1 MPEAGRNEGP
11 AHMGPRELRETYARP
26 FAKAVAAG
34 ATGVMSSYNEVDGV
48 PVSGDA
54 GYLEDLLRGELGFEG
69 YVSSDFG
76 AIHNLQSLH
85 YTAADGPEA
94 VRQFLEAGGSV
105 NGHDYH
111 ADYEAIV
118 ANLTDSGRMASET
131 LDLAAG
137 RVLAVK
143 RRLGLLRDVG
153 GVAAT
158 GAYRTDPALVA
169 TRLGDA
175 PSHRAVAARAAAESV
190 VLLANDR
197 VLPLDADALAGK
209 KVAVVGP
216 NGDEGRMGDYS
227 AAGWSGGAP
236 SGGGNIDTFNMVPVL
251 EGLRKALPRSDVVYA
266 VGSSLSAARHW
277 NVVQRHEWAVAA
289 DFAATAPSV
298 PYAPDFEPTTVAAG
312 TQGLEAT
319 YFPDARLEGPAA
331 FSRLDFALNHHF
343 FALGPDPARLPGGVF
358 SARFRGL
365 ATPPATATRGR
376 WGVLVHTG
384 SDGEVRV
391 SLEVDGVA
399 LVDTFPN
406 ASAPTVSGPFAFE
419 AGRAYDVAVNYSQSH
434 SWNDGPAVALLW
446 SLAEEDGDDELAKAT
461 RLMDA
466 ADAVVAVV
474 GGANNLRAPD
484 GGNDS
489 TEGEGVDRAS
499 LALTGRQRDL
509 VDAALASAARSGAP
523 LAVVLVDGKPTAEP
537 LLKTAPA
544 VLAAFNGGQAQGD
557 AIAAVLVGAENP
569 SGRLPLSFPASA
581 DVLPVFYDRKP
592 SSARSG
598 WCDVAESVLWAF
610 GHGLSYSNVTYADV
624 SVVPETASAATDEV
638 LVRFTLAHAGGPPV
652 VEVPQVYVRDV
663 VSSVTTPL
671 RSLKA
676 FARVDLAPGETRR
689 VELAI
694 SLDELRVLDRTM
706 AWVLEPGTFEVYVG
720 PASDDTPL
728 SASFDVVSD

>member
-1 MPEAGRNEGP
+1 LLAKMTTEEKARQLVLDDAITVATYDGAFNETLAAAYLGGLGAGVLNWGRDVDPNLANAIQDAVVAASRHGIPALFAEECQHGVQGDHHTIFPSPPALAATFDVDLLRAVGAVVGAEARAGGTAQCWAPVCGLAREPRWGRGEEELGEDAYLAGELAGAMVRGMTADGRLDSPNATSLLKHFVAYSVPEAGRNEGP

-209 KVAVVGP
+209 IVAVVGP
-216 NGDEGRMGDYS
+216 NGDEARMGDYS

-236 SGGGNIDTFNMVPVL
+236 SGGGNIDTFNM
-251 EGLRKALPRSDVVYA
+251 
-266 VGSSLSAARHW
+266 
-277 NVVQRHEWAVAA
+277 
-289 DFAATAPSV
+289 
-298 PYAPDFEPTTVAAG
+298 
-312 TQGLEAT
+312 
-319 YFPDARLEGPAA
+319 
-331 FSRLDFALNHHF
+331 
-343 FALGPDPARLPGGVF
+343 
-358 SARFRGL
+358 
-365 ATPPATATRGR
+365 
-376 WGVLVHTG
+376 
-384 SDGEVRV
+384 
-391 SLEVDGVA
+391 
-399 LVDTFPN
+399 
-406 ASAPTVSGPFAFE
+406 
-419 AGRAYDVAVNYSQSH
+419 SH

-446 SLAEEDGDDELAKAT
+446 SLAEDDDDDELAKAK

-509 VDAALASAARSGAP
+509 VDAALASASKSGAP

-557 AIAAVLVGAENP
+557 AIAAVLVGAANP

-728 SASFDVVSD
+728 SASFDV

>member
-1 MPEAGRNEGP
+1 
-11 AHMGPRELRETYARP
+11 
-26 FAKAVAAG
+26 
-34 ATGVMSSYNEVDGV
+34 
-48 PVSGDA
+48 
-54 GYLEDLLRGELGFEG
+54 
-69 YVSSDFG
+69 
-76 AIHNLQSLH
+76 
-85 YTAADGPEA
+85 
-94 VRQFLEAGGSV
+94 
-105 NGHDYH
+105 
-111 ADYEAIV
+111 
-118 ANLTDSGRMASET
+118 
-131 LDLAAG
+131 
-137 RVLAVK
+137 
-143 RRLGLLRDVG
+143 
-153 GVAAT
+153 
-158 GAYRTDPALVA
+158 
-169 TRLGDA
+169 
-175 PSHRAVAARAAAESV
+175 
-190 VLLANDR
+190 
-197 VLPLDADALAGK
+197 
-209 KVAVVGP
+209 
-216 NGDEGRMGDYS
+216 MGDYS

-251 EGLRKALPRSDVVYA
+251 EGLRKAPRSDVVYA

-289 DFAATAPSV
+289 AFAATAPSV
-298 PYAPDFEPTTVAAG
+298 PYAPGFEPTT
-312 TQGLEAT
+312 
-319 YFPDARLEGPAA
+319 
-331 FSRLDFALNHHF
+331 
-343 FALGPDPARLPGGVF
+343 
-358 SARFRGL
+358 
-365 ATPPATATRGR
+365 
-376 WGVLVHTG
+376 
-384 SDGEVRV
+384 
-391 SLEVDGVA
+391 
-399 LVDTFPN
+399 
-406 ASAPTVSGPFAFE
+406 

-446 SLAEEDGDDELAKAT
+446 SLAEDDDDDELAKAK
-461 RLMDA
+461 RAMDA

-509 VDAALASAARSGAP
+509 VDAAPLASKSGAA
-523 LAVVLVDGKPTAEP
+523 AVVLVDGKPTAEP

-557 AIAAVLVGAENP
+557 AIAAVLVGAANP